1 MQFAGLHNDA
11 IGWGKVG
18 SDTFGT
24 YVSECGDI
32 NDRTAGF
39 VSHKQRLLKNCS
51 ISVLV
56 GGVPLFETATS
67 ELFSR
72 PSNISSSFLE
82 LKKNQYF

>member
-1 MQFAGLHNDA
+1 MQFAGLRNDV

-18 SDTFGT
+18 SDTLGT

-51 ISVLV
+51 ISASV
-56 GGVPLFETATS
+56 GDVPLFETVS
-67 ELFSR
+67 LSR
-72 PSNISSSFLE
+72 LLSNGTYYRTNKITE
-82 LKKNQYF
+82 